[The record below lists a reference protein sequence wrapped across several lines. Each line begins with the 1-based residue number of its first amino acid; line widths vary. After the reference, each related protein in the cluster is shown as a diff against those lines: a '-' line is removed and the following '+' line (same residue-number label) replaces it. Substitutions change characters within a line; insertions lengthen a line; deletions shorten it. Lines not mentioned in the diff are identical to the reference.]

1 MLLTL
6 YAIIP
11 ITTHMNHKEIW
22 KKLLSSNRVKDLK
35 KGEQTKEEIKTD
47 IRNPFE
53 RDADRIIYSYPFRRL
68 QDKTQVIPLPIID
81 FVHTRLTHTLE
92 VATVGRSLGK
102 LIAEFLLSKNYIDE
116 SQINH
121 IPTIIYSACLAHDIG
136 NPPFGHSGEDSISDY
151 FIANKGSEYIV
162 TYFNEEPLKL
172 AKIKDL
178 QNFEGNALGFHLL
191 NNYEEIGL
199 NLTCATLATFTKYPR
214 LSYIEGDDEVDKS
227 IRWNNDRTSQ
237 KKYGFFVKDLDI
249 FKLVAEE
256 TGLNVLIDG
265 KSWTRHPLAFI
276 LEAADDICYRIIDLE
291 DGFRIGK
298 IPFSECEVI
307 LKKIA
312 IKDHNWREEKYN
324 TTINTEKRKFSYLRA
339 LVINTLIYNAVEVF
353 KSNYDNIITGEFDKE
368 LLKEISD
375 NEIVESIDNI
385 KKLVKKYIYK
395 SQEVLTLEATG
406 YEVLG
411 GLTSEFIE
419 ASNICVDCRTPYL
432 SKKPEKYYDLLPDEF
447 KSDSSDY
454 YERYLKICNYVA
466 GMSDS
471 YALNLYQKLKGIKI

>member
-1 MLLTL
+1 MKE
-6 YAIIP
+6 
-11 ITTHMNHKEIW
+11 KEIW
-22 KKLLSSNRVKDLK
+22 KKLLSSNRINDIK
-35 KGEQTKEEIKTD
+35 KKKESSEQFQMD

-102 LIAEFLLSKNYIDE
+102 IVEEFLLQKGHIEE
-116 SQINH
+116 SQLNH

-151 FIANKGSEYIV
+151 FIANKGKNYIDD
-162 TYFNEEPLKL
+162 YFNSELKL
-172 AKIKDL
+172 AKTKDL
-178 QNFEGNALGFHLL
+178 QNYEGNALGFHLL

-214 LSYIEGDDEVDKS
+214 ISYIDGDSQTNKS
-227 IRWNNDRTSQ
+227 ERWNNDKISQ
-237 KKYGFFVKDLDI
+237 KKYGFFIHDLET
-249 FKLVAEE
+249 FKLVAGE
-256 TGLNVLIDG
+256 TGMIPLKDG
-265 KSWTRHPLAFI
+265 ISWCRHPLSFL

-291 DGFRIGK
+291 DGFRVGK
-298 IPFSECEVI
+298 IPFIECEEI

-312 IKDHNWREEKYN
+312 VNDHNWKENKYN
-324 TTINTEKRKFSYLRA
+324 TVINTDKRKFSYLRS
-339 LVINTLIYNAVEVF
+339 LVINSLINEVIEVF
-353 KSNYDNIITGEFDKE
+353 KNNYDEILSGNFDKE
-368 LLKEISD
+368 LLKMVD
-375 NEIVESIDNI
+375 NNIIIDAINNI
-385 KKLVKKYIYK
+385 KDLVKKYVYK
-395 SQEVLTLEATG
+395 SADVLTLEATG

-411 GLTSEFIE
+411 GLISEFIE
-419 ASNICVDCRTPYL
+419 ASNNHDSNGLNL
-432 SKKPEKYYDLLPDEF
+432 SKKHSKYFDLLPNEY
-447 KSDSSDY
+447 KSSDKDY
-454 YERYLKICNYVA
+454 YIRYLKICNYVA

>member
-1 MLLTL
+1 MKE
-6 YAIIP
+6 
-11 ITTHMNHKEIW
+11 KEIW
-22 KKLLSSNRVKDLK
+22 KKLLSSNRINDIK
-35 KGEQTKEEIKTD
+35 KGKSTSEQLQMD

-92 VATVGRSLGK
+92 VAAVGRSLGR
-102 LIAEFLLSKNYIDE
+102 LVEQFLFEKGDIE
-116 SQINH
+116 ETQINH

-151 FIANKGSEYIV
+151 FIVGKGDKYIDK
-162 TYFNEEPLKL
+162 YFIKDNLKSS
-172 AKIKDL
+172 KKKDL
-178 QNFEGNALGFHLL
+178 QNYEGNALGFHLL

-214 LSYIEGDDEVDKS
+214 ISYIEGDHETNKS
-227 IRWNNDRTSQ
+227 ERWDNDRVSQ
-237 KKYGFFVKDLDI
+237 KKYGFFVHDLDT
-249 FKLVAEE
+249 FKIVAKE
-256 TGLNVLIDG
+256 TGMISLKEGI
-265 KSWTRHPLAFI
+265 SWCRHPLSFL

-291 DGFRIGK
+291 DGFRVGK
-298 IPFSECEVI
+298 IPFSECEEV

-312 IKDHNWREEKYN
+312 IKDQNWKEDKYN
-324 TTINTEKRKFSYLRA
+324 SVIDTDKRKFSYLRA
-339 LVINTLIYNAVEVF
+339 LVINTLIYKVIEAF
-353 KSNYDNIITGEFDKE
+353 KKNYDEILNGNFDKE
-368 LLKEISD
+368 LLKIIDDET
-375 NEIVESIDNI
+375 IVAAINSIKD
-385 KKLVKKYIYK
+385 LVKKYIYK
-395 SQEVLTLEATG
+395 SSDVLTLEATG

-419 ASNICVDCRTPYL
+419 ASNLSIDCKESNM
-432 SKKPEKYYDLLPDEF
+432 SKKYTKYFDLLPEEYQNHD
-447 KSDSSDY
+447 KDY
-454 YERYLKICNYVA
+454 YIRYLKICNYVA

>member
-1 MLLTL
+1 
-6 YAIIP
+6 
-11 ITTHMNHKEIW
+11 MNEKEIW
-22 KKLLSSNRVKDLK
+22 KKLLSCNRINDLK
-35 KGEQTKEEIKTD
+35 KNKKTSEQFQMD

-102 LIAEFLLSKNYIDE
+102 LVEEFLLQKKHIE
-116 SQINH
+116 EFQLNH

-151 FIANKGSEYIV
+151 FIAGKGDNYIKSYFDSE
-162 TYFNEEPLKL
+162 LKL
-172 AKIKDL
+172 AKTKDL
-178 QNFEGNALGFHLL
+178 QNYEGNALGFHLL

-214 LSYIEGDDEVDKS
+214 ISYIDGDSQTNKS
-227 IRWNNDRTSQ
+227 DRWNNEKISQ
-237 KKYGFFVKDLDI
+237 KKYGFFILDLEN
-249 FKLVAEE
+249 FKIVAEE
-256 TGLNVLIDG
+256 TGMISLKEGI
-265 KSWTRHPLAFI
+265 SWCRHPLSFL

-291 DGFRIGK
+291 DGFRVGK
-298 IPFSECEVI
+298 IPFTECEKI

-312 IKDHNWREEKYN
+312 INDHNWKPTKYD
-324 TTINTEKRKFSYLRA
+324 TVINTDKRKFSYLRS
-339 LVINTLIYNAVEVF
+339 LVINTLINEVIEVF
-353 KSNYDNIITGEFDKE
+353 KNKYDEILRGQFDQE
-368 LLKEISD
+368 LLKMINNDTIIEAI
-375 NEIVESIDNI
+375 ESI
-385 KKLVKKYIYK
+385 KSLVKKYVYK
-395 SQEVLTLEATG
+395 SSDVLTLEATG

-411 GLTSEFIE
+411 GLVSEFIE
-419 ASNICVDCRTPYL
+419 ASNYHDSAEVGL
-432 SKKPEKYYDLLPDEF
+432 SRKHTKYFDLLPDEY
-447 KSDSSDY
+447 KSSDKDY
-454 YERYLKICNYVA
+454 YIRYLRICNYVA